1 MQSLALT
8 LSCAVLG
15 GIPPSSV
22 VGKQAPD
29 LVVANW
35 PGKPEVHLRNL
46 RGRYVIL
53 ALYNTAC

>member
-1 MQSLALT
+1 MQSLALA

-15 GIPPSSV
+15 GTPPSRA

-35 PGKPEVHLRNL
+35 PGKPGVHLRNL

-53 ALYNTAC
+53 TLYNTAC